1 MSLAIGPI
9 ARLFTRGMYKFI
21 ESRDLWYSK
30 VEPDGITTF
39 ELEFWLRNL
48 RQNNGFQIKNNQ
60 LTTKIVYSEA
70 SGTGYGG
77 HIVERLGNQIAQG
90 KFTEFEKSTSS
101 TYRELLAVKY
111 VLQSFGNSL
120 RHEGVQWYSDN
131 VNVSRIIEAGSS
143 KVYLQKIA
151 IDIFELCLNF
161 DIYNYN
167 QNGSPG
173 RKILLLIAFLNIRTR
188 MIGALITKL
197 FSIYNKNSEFSQLTD
212 SLANQTLKLK
222 FLIQNFIVQTH
233 LQ

>member
-1 MSLAIGPI
+1 MQNGKWLSFIIDSKKMQFIIPEEKIQKVLKLLAESLKNNCVNAKEISRIAGHIISMSLAIGSI

-60 LTTKIVYSEA
+60 RTTKIAYSDA

-77 HIVERLGNQIAQG
+77 YIVERLGNRIAQG

-101 TYRELLAVKY
+101 TYCELLAVKY
-111 VLQSFGNSL
+111 VLQFFGNSL

-131 VNVSRIIEAGSS
+131 VNVSRIIETGSS
-143 KVYLQKIA
+143 KVYLQKNCNRY
-151 IDIFELCLNF
+151 F
-161 DIYNYN
+161 
-167 QNGSPG
+167 
-173 RKILLLIAFLNIRTR
+173 
-188 MIGALITKL
+188 
-197 FSIYNKNSEFSQLTD
+197 
-212 SLANQTLKLK
+212 
-222 FLIQNFIVQTH
+222 
-233 LQ
+233 